1 MSISIDVDVTFI
13 NKGSKLCYSMYF
25 LQAPFCTPEKLT
37 LFMFR
42 MLLHSWSQKLG
53 WYHKKFPVSIWF
65 TRACFDLIR
74 STRFNFEFALF
85 CSNVDQFRHV
95 FRMCKEVLSLD
106 QVYSHYSTY
115 PNVFLPVEIL
125 SVNKRWQQSVW
136 TIFMLVG
143 GRGYQKIHQNIKVK
157 FFSTVKFFFFKLGS

>member
-1 MSISIDVDVTFI
+1 MWMLHLST
-13 NKGSKLCYSMYF
+13 KGQNCYSMYF

-136 TIFMLVG
+136 NHIHAC
-143 GRGYQKIHQNIKVK
+143 GRKRISENSPKY
-157 FFSTVKFFFFKLGS
+157 